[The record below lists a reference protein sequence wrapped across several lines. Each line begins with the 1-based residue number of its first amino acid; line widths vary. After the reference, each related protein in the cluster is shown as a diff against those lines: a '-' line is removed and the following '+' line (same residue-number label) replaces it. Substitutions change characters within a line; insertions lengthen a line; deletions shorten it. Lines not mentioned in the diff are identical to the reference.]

1 MEATRFDNTRKKLVT
16 LKKNKEFTF
25 LYHRGKSCSTKLIV
39 LIYFKNRYGGMRSGF
54 SVSKKVGKA
63 VVRNKVRRRLK
74 ESMRALLQENTSHV
88 HANMIFVARTPIVQA
103 SYSQIKKDMKYLMK
117 KAGLFE
123 AETADQGETK

>member
-1 MEATRFDNTRKKLVT
+1 MEFTES
-16 LKKNKEFTF
+16 LKKNYEFRR
-25 LYHRGKSCSTKLIV
+25 LYNKGKSAATPYVVVYVKRTSRDT
-39 LIYFKNRYGGMRSGF
+39 NRLGIT
-54 SVSKKVGKA
+54 VSNKIGKA

-123 AETADQGETK
+123 TETADQGETK